1 MKVFFSECELLF
13 RKDRGKEG
21 EREREREEDGKRRD
35 EGGER
40 ERDGEGSVR
49 DTNLSDLKA

>member
-21 EREREREEDGKRRD
+21 ERERERR
-35 EGGER
+35 EGGEMEGGEG
-40 ERDGEGSVR
+40 ERDGGGSVR